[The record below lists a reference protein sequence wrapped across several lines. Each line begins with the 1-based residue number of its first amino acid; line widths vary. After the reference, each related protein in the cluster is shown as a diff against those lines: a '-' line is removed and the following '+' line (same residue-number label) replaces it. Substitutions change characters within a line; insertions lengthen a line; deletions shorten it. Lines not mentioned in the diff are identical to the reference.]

1 VSDQSKMEDY
11 NPQCR
16 SILLYCSQPLQTQ
29 DDSEAEVSLDFP
41 LIREQ
46 NSTPPAP
53 PAYAHSHLPRRHAV
67 PTSSKQLPLSSEEEE
82 PQFRGRRQPD
92 VGLGQSNVLNVV
104 DTLAPVGPVKM
115 TPYTR
120 CR

>member
-1 VSDQSKMEDY
+1 MEDY
-11 NPQCR
+11 NPQR
-16 SILLYCSQPLQTQ
+16 RPIPLYCSQPLQTQ
-29 DDSEAEVSLDFP
+29 DDSEAEVSSDFP
-41 LIREQ
+41 PIRER

-53 PAYAHSHLPRRHAV
+53 PAHAHSRLPRRQAV

-92 VGLGQSNVLNVV
+92 VGLGQSNVLNMV
-104 DTLAPVGPVKM
+104 DTLAPVGPVKV

-120 CR
+120 CG

>member
-1 VSDQSKMEDY
+1 MEDY
-11 NPQCR
+11 NPQRCP
-16 SILLYCSQPLQTQ
+16 IPLYCSQLLQTQ

-41 LIREQ
+41 PIREW

-53 PAYAHSHLPRRHAV
+53 PAHAHSRLPRCQVV

-82 PQFRGRRQPD
+82 PQFRGHRQPD
-92 VGLGQSNVLNVV
+92 VGLGRSNVLNVV
-104 DTLAPVGPVKM
+104 DTLAPVGPVKV
-115 TPYTR
+115 TPYTC